1 MTNSQLKKLIIIGA
15 GGNAEVIYST
25 IEDINQDK
33 KTFEVIGYLDDN
45 EKEKSQNIVGKVT
58 KKNIEKYIMFND
70 VFFVWT
76 LRSTNLREDIYDKF
90 LKLEI
95 PRTKFTNIIHKK
107 SSISKSSS
115 LGLGITIHPFVSIGP
130 KTKIGDHVNIFSNS
144 TIGHDTKLDEFS
156 YVANNSS
163 IGAYVQ
169 VKRGGY
175 IGMNS
180 TIKERIQIKE
190 WTIVG
195 MSSVVLKDTEKKS
208 IVVGNPAKKLNKL

>member
-1 MTNSQLKKLIIIGA
+1 MKNDKLKKLIIIGA
-15 GGNAEVIYST
+15 GGNAEVINST
-25 IEDINQDK
+25 IEDINHDK

-45 EKEKSQNIVGKVT
+45 AKDKSKDIVGEVT
-58 KKNIEKYIMFND
+58 KKSIEKYLKFSD

-76 LRSTNLREDIYDKF
+76 LRSTNLGEDINDKF
-90 LKLEI
+90 QKLEI
-95 PRTKFTNIIHKK
+95 PRSKFTNIIHKK
-107 SSISKSSS
+107 SSISNSSS
-115 LGLGITIHPFVSIGP
+115 LGTGITIHPFVSIGP
-130 KTKIGDHVNIFSNS
+130 KTIIGDHVNIFSNS
-144 TIGHDTKLDEFS
+144 TIGHGTKLEEFS

-169 VKRGGY
+169 IKRGGY

-180 TIKERIQIKE
+180 TIRERIRVNE

-208 IVVGNPAKKLNKL
+208 VVAGNPAKKIR

>member
-1 MTNSQLKKLIIIGA
+1 MTNNQLKKLIIIGA
-15 GGNAEVIYST
+15 GGNAEVINST

-33 KTFEVIGYLDDN
+33 KTFEVIGYLDDSA
-45 EKEKSQNIVGKVT
+45 KEKSQNIVGEVS
-58 KKNIEKYIMFND
+58 KKNIEKYLMLQD

-76 LRSTNLREDIYDKF
+76 LRSTNLREDIYSKF

-95 PRTKFTNIIHKK
+95 PRTKFTNIIHQQ
-107 SSISKSSS
+107 SSISKFST
-115 LGLGITIHPFVSIGP
+115 LGIGITIHPFVSIGP

-144 TIGHDTKLDEFS
+144 TIGHDTKLDDFS

-169 VKRGGY
+169 VLRGGY

-180 TIKERIQIKE
+180 TIKERVKIKE

-195 MSSVVLKDTEKKS
+195 MSSVVLKDTEEKS
-208 IVVGNPAKKLNKL
+208 TVVGNPAKKIR

>member
-1 MTNSQLKKLIIIGA
+1 MMI
-15 GGNAEVIYST
+15 
-25 IEDINQDK
+25 QDK

-45 EKEKSQNIVGKVT
+45 AKEKSQNIVGEVT
-58 KKNIEKYIMFND
+58 KKNIDKYSTFND

-76 LRSTNLREDIYDKF
+76 LRSTNLRENIYDKF

-95 PRTKFTNIIHKK
+95 PRTKFTNIIHKQ
-107 SSISKSSS
+107 SSISKTAS
-115 LGLGITIHPFVSIGP
+115 LGIGITIHPFVSIGP
-130 KTKIGDHVNIFSNS
+130 KTKIGDYVNIFSNS
-144 TIGHDTKLDEFS
+144 TIGHDTKLDDFS

-169 VKRGGY
+169 VQRGGY

-180 TIKERIQIKE
+180 TIKEHVKINE
-190 WTIVG
+190 WSIVG

-208 IVVGNPAKKLNKL
+208 IVVGNPAKKIK